1 MIADNSDIKLRVLKE
16 FSSYKWSRT
25 LYYSEITTCP
35 EVSAIK
41 TCEIKIRPTTKTNPS
56 LLKYEFMWTFS
67 SDDSDFIEIVYSP
80 IGNIEEGGHDITVNT
95 PCLLFN
101 HLQIIQILIELVEE
115 GWANIVPGP
124 NMNSIGDCTLVMYLT
139 TKSDVSNPPYDT
151 RTLHFKFDK
160 PNVIKNEKTI
170 SVIIM
175 EMSST
180 KKSYMKTGTMIS
192 LGKDI
197 DGSSSFIE

>member
-95 PCLLFN
+95 PL
-101 HLQIIQILIELVEE
+101 EE